1 MSRAAGRAELCAT
14 AGGGNIDWPERVHAG
29 PVDHIPYRLS
39 IYYLVNKVAELPDPD
54 VERVCKELYGVVG
67 LCRLLGGHAS
77 SHSISGLVPIYPHLL
92 TILIEWGLRPVF
104 LMINALNR
112 FSVRGPFGRSMDP
125 HLEGVSG

>member
-29 PVDHIPYRLS
+29 PVDHVSYRLR
-39 IYYLVNKVAELPDPD
+39 IYYLVNNVAELSDPD

-92 TILIEWGLRPVF
+92 TILIEGEFRPGLP
-104 LMINALNR
+104 
-112 FSVRGPFGRSMDP
+112 DDK
-125 HLEGVSG
+125 GVE